1 MMLFNELYALGAV
14 EDFDSDDIAVDA
26 GDTKRDVIVSMHIKP
41 SGAMSKLYMTVH
53 VGQEGNNGRKSIFRI
68 YDSG

>member
-53 VGQEGNNGRKSIFRI
+53 VG
-68 YDSG
+68 